1 MSIIRTDVNCLPR
14 VLGVI
19 RVVMTKAQFVLLLI
33 LLSPFAQAQQGTPV
47 TLSLAGDG
55 GAIAA
60 GANYAITFSGTAT
73 LSGFAPAMFYAS
85 GTANLIT
92 VATTG
97 NVTADFA
104 MLFANGDALIGQIT
118 IPAGYLVPA
127 LGQSSNA
134 TGSITVTG
142 GAGNFTGAS
151 GSFPTVTGSGM
162 STGALSAHLT
172 ASGNGTL
179 RLPLLHVPGTLAY
192 AGSMAHLASGGGWK
206 TTVILLNNGSSPAQ
220 AQVSFFDDSGNP
232 LTLPLTFPQG
242 ATIAALSM
250 STVNQ
255 TIPAGG
261 ELVIESQSP
270 DSALTLGSAQLST
283 DGNIGG
289 FIIFRYNPTGQE
301 AAVPLQV
308 QNAATYTLSFDNT
321 GGLGTGVAVANV
333 SNQAANVQT
342 TVRDDTGA
350 ILATDSIK
358 LAGSGHLSFALSDRY
373 AAAAQ
378 HRGTIQ
384 FQTPANGQI
393 SALGIRAAT
402 SGAYTTIPA
411 VTK

>member
-1 MSIIRTDVNCLPR
+1 
-14 VLGVI
+14 
-19 RVVMTKAQFVLLLI
+19 MTKAQSVLLLI
-33 LLSPFAQAQQGTPV
+33 LLPSFAQAQQGTPV

-55 GAIAA
+55 AATAA
-60 GANYAITFSGTAT
+60 GANYAITFGGTAT
-73 LSGFAPAMFYAS
+73 LSGFAPATFYAS
-85 GTANLIT
+85 GTANLIS

-97 NVTADFA
+97 NVSADFA
-104 MLFANGDALIGQIT
+104 MLFASGDALTGQIT
-118 IPAGYLVPA
+118 LPAGYLVPA
-127 LGQSSNA
+127 LGQTSNA
-134 TGSITVTG
+134 TGSIIVTG
-142 GAGNFTGAS
+142 GAGNFVGAG
-151 GSFPTVTGSGM
+151 GSFPTVTGSGT

-172 ASGNGTL
+172 ASGSGAL
-179 RLPLLHVPGTLAY
+179 RLPLVHVAGTLAY

-220 AQVSFFDDSGNP
+220 AQVSFFDDNGNP

-242 ATIAALSM
+242 TIAAM
-250 STVNQ
+250 SAPTVTQ

-261 ELVIESQSP
+261 EVVIESQGP
-270 DSALTLGSAQLST
+270 DTALTLGSAQLST
-283 DGNIGG
+283 DGSVGG

-308 QNAATYTLSFDNT
+308 QNAASYTLSFDNT
-321 GGLGTGVAVANV
+321 GGLGTGVAVANA
-333 SNQAANVQT
+333 SNQPATVQT

-350 ILATDSIK
+350 VLATDSIK

-393 SALGIRAAT
+393 SVLGIRAAI

>member
-1 MSIIRTDVNCLPR
+1 MI
-14 VLGVI
+14 
-19 RVVMTKAQFVLLLI
+19 KAQFLVLLLI
-33 LLSPFAQAQQGTPV
+33 LLPSFAQAQQGTPV
-47 TLSLAGDG
+47 TLTLAGDG
-55 GAIAA
+55 TATAA
-60 GANYAITFSGTAT
+60 GANYAITFSGTAM
-73 LSGFAPAMFYAS
+73 LSGFAPAMFYAN

-97 NVTADFA
+97 NVSADFA
-104 MLFANGDALIGQIT
+104 MLFANGDALVGQIT
-118 IPAGYLVPA
+118 VPAGYLVPA
-127 LGQSSNA
+127 LGQTANA
-134 TGSITVTG
+134 TGSIIVTG
-142 GAGNFTGAS
+142 GAGNFAGTS
-151 GSFPTVTGSGM
+151 GSFPTVTGAGT

-172 ASGNGTL
+172 ASGSGTL
-179 RLPLLHVPGTLAY
+179 RSPLVHVAGTLAY

-206 TTVILLNNGSSPAQ
+206 TTVILLNNGAAQAQ
-220 AQVSFFDDSGNP
+220 AQVNFFDDSGNP

-242 ATIAALSM
+242 AIAAM
-250 STVNQ
+250 SAPTVTQ

-261 ELVIESQSP
+261 ELVIESQGP
-270 DSALTLGSAQLST
+270 DSALTLGSAQLLT
-283 DGNIGG
+283 DGSIGG

-308 QNAATYTLSFDNT
+308 QNAAAYTLSFDNT
-321 GGLGTGVAVANV
+321 GGLGTGVAVANA
-333 SNQAANVQT
+333 SNQAGNVQT

-350 ILATDSIK
+350 VLATDSIK

-373 AAAAQ
+373 PAAAQ

-393 SALGIRAAT
+393 GVLGIRAAT

>member
-1 MSIIRTDVNCLPR
+1 MHPESD
-14 VLGVI
+14 VI
-19 RVVMTKAQFVLLLI
+19 RVVMVKAHFILLV

-47 TLSLAGDG
+47 TLSIAGDG
-55 GAIAA
+55 VATAA
-60 GANYAITFSGTAT
+60 GANYAITFSGTAMLT
-73 LSGFAPAMFYAS
+73 GFAPAMLYAS
-85 GTANLIT
+85 GTANLIS

-97 NVTADFA
+97 NVSGGFA
-104 MLFANGDALIGQIT
+104 ILFANGDALTGQIT
-118 IPAGYLVPA
+118 VPAGYLVPA
-127 LGQSSNA
+127 LGQTANA
-134 TGSITVTG
+134 TGSITITG
-142 GAGNFTGAS
+142 GAGNFAGAN
-151 GSFPTVTGSGM
+151 GSFPTVTGSGT
-162 STGALSAHLT
+162 STGALSSHLT
-172 ASGNGTL
+172 ASGSGTL
-179 RLPLLHVPGTLAY
+179 RLPLVHVPGTLAY

-206 TTVILLNNGSSPAQ
+206 TTVILLNNGAAPAQ
-220 AQVSFFDDSGNP
+220 AQVNFFDDNGNP

-242 ATIAALSM
+242 ATIASLSVPTLSM
-250 STVNQ
+250 TTVNQ

-261 ELVIESQSP
+261 ELVIESQGP
-270 DSALTLGSAQLST
+270 DNALTLGSAQLST

-308 QNAATYTLSFDNT
+308 QNAAAYTLSFDNT
-321 GGLGTGVAVANV
+321 AGLGTGVAVANV

-350 ILATDSIK
+350 VLATDTVK
-358 LAGSGHLSFALSDRY
+358 LAASGHFSFALSDRY
-373 AAAAQ
+373 PAAAQ

-393 SALGIRAAT
+393 SVLGIRAAT